1 MKITNIDAATGS
13 NTETT
18 VTKTEFVESVGKIV
32 EVKPFAEVIVE
43 NETLKA
49 SAVAKLAA
57 LGLSEDE
64 AKAIMG

>member
-18 VTKTEFVESVGKIV
+18 VTKTEFVESVGEIV